1 MEYVMDY
8 SKFALEIYEFIQQ
21 QAKNAVSAL
30 RVWLGPEPQDYYL
43 LADGRVLPT
52 TMILPLE
59 VARNAYYY
67 NSNKN
72 QITDLPT
79 DFATTGRF
87 KPAVPYLSMT
97 IQQPNTDAADIDL
110 SEWLGE
116 LRACPVPQNL
126 PLKQLVTLWS
136 LVTNTYVPS
145 AYTLAV
151 INDAGENETIT
162 VE

>member
-21 QAKNAVSAL
+21 QAKNAVSAI
-30 RVWLGPEPQDYYL
+30 RTWLGPEPQDYYL

-52 TMILPLE
+52 TMILPVE
-59 VARNAYYY
+59 IASTAYYY
-67 NSNKN
+67 NVAKN
-72 QITDLPT
+72 QITDIPT
-79 DFATTGRF
+79 GFVTHGRF

-97 IQQPNTDAADIDL
+97 IQQPGAADIDL

-116 LRACPVPQNL
+116 LRASPVPQNL

-136 LVTNTYVPS
+136 LVKNTYVPS

-162 VE
+162 IE